1 MSPLPPAL
9 DPTSTW
15 DLAVIAMAYVLLLAT
30 SGFVVVRTISLVPSE
45 DAETTE
51 RERDVGAIVGKCENL
66 LTLTFIILGAY
77 TALAVIFAAK
87 GIIRKDDIEK
97 NSLFYLAGT
106 LVNFTYSVLVGGLV
120 LILTSIQ

>member
-15 DLAVIAMAYVLLLAT
+15 DLAVVALAYVLLLAT
-30 SGFVVVRTISLVPSE
+30 SGFVVVRSISLVPSDDVE
-45 DAETTE
+45 PTE

-66 LTLTFIILGAY
+66 LTLTFILLGAY

-97 NSLFYLAGT
+97 NSLYYLAGT
-106 LVNFTYSVLVGGLV
+106 LVNFTYSVLVGGLT
-120 LILTSIQ
+120 LFLTSVR

>member
-9 DPTSTW
+9 DPASTW
-15 DLAVIAMAYVLLLAT
+15 DLAVVALAYVVLLAT
-30 SGFVVVRTISLVPSE
+30 SGFVVVHSISLVPSDDVE
-45 DAETTE
+45 PTE

-66 LTLTFIILGAY
+66 LTLTFILLGAY

-106 LVNFTYSVLVGGLV
+106 LVNFTYSVLVGGLA
-120 LILTSIQ
+120 LFLTSLR

>member
-1 MSPLPPAL
+1 MSPLPPAV
-9 DPTSTW
+9 DPASTW
-15 DLAVIAMAYVLLLAT
+15 DLAVVVAAYLVLLGT
-30 SGFVVVRTISLVPSE
+30 SGHVVTRAIALVPSD
-45 DAETTE
+45 DAEPTK

-66 LTLTFIILGAY
+66 LTLTFVLLGAY

-106 LVNFTYSVLVGGLV
+106 LVNFTYSVLVGAILLV
-120 LILTSIQ
+120 VVTVR

>member
-1 MSPLPPAL
+1 MSPLPSAL

-15 DLAVIAMAYVLLLAT
+15 DLAVVALAYVLLLAT
-30 SGFVVVRTISLVPSE
+30 SGFVVVRSISLVPGDDTE
-45 DAETTE
+45 PTE

-66 LTLTFIILGAY
+66 LTLTFILLAAY

-120 LILTSIQ
+120 LFLTSVR

>member
-15 DLAVIAMAYVLLLAT
+15 DLAVVALAYVLLLAT
-30 SGFVVVRTISLVPSE
+30 SGFVVVRSISLVPSDDVE
-45 DAETTE
+45 PTE

-66 LTLTFIILGAY
+66 LTLTFILLGAY

-106 LVNFTYSVLVGGLV
+106 LVNFTYSVLVGGLA
-120 LILTSIQ
+120 LFLTSVR